1 MHYRLS
7 CRHFHATHTSVPTD
21 TACVSIQIQKYFCKL
36 YFYFIYETELVE
48 MKNSSG

>member
-21 TACVSIQIQKYFCKL
+21 TACVSIQIQKCFVVI
-36 YFYFIYETELVE
+36 FYIYETELVE